1 MRYWRQHV
9 VDAVLVQKKKKKRF
23 YLPPNFSFIN
33 PPGEVRLR
41 GGGSRCFVEGM
52 RRN

>member
-9 VDAVLVQKKKKKRF
+9 ADAVLDSPTKKKF
-23 YLPPNFSFIN
+23 SLPPNLSFIN

-41 GGGSRCFVEGM
+41 GGGSGCFVEGM